1 MGDGRKGT
9 DDMTVKVLKN
19 KSNKRRAVLYVSGRI
34 DTNTA
39 PELEKFIGDKLEGLK
54 EMVLDFTKAD
64 YISSAGL
71 RVLLATHKNLR
82 NQKGKLIIKNPS
94 DAVEEVLHITGFD
107 RFMNI
112 QGSDSGKKDAQTDE
126 EEDVQIDE
134 EDAEIDE
141 DADVETDEDG
151 DVETDEDED
160 VQSGEE
166 EDVEIDESQED
177 TTDDDTEE
185 S

>member
-1 MGDGRKGT
+1 
-9 DDMTVKVLKN
+9 MTVKVLKN

-112 QGSDSGKKDAQTDE
+112 QGSDDEKKNMETEEEEDVETDE
-126 EEDVQIDE
+126 EE
-134 EDAEIDE
+134 
-141 DADVETDEDG
+141 DVETDEDG
-151 DVETDEDED
+151 DVETDEEEDAQADED
-160 VQSGEE
+160 EGVETGEE
-166 EDVEIDESQED
+166 EDVEIDERQED